1 MIPLNDYLIDPC
13 GAAALPFW
21 KEKSMRMPETMRV
34 VHARD
39 LDAALLKEYR
49 DTPYFRLLHD
59 LKNIGKAALP
69 EGYRM
74 RTANAAADIPMLARL
89 INACYETISVTENEV
104 YGFLKRAVYVPEL
117 WVVIETREGE
127 PCAAGVA
134 EYDAE
139 AGEGA
144 LEWIQVLPAFQ
155 RKGLARALVN
165 ELLARLSGLA
175 RFATVSGEVNNP
187 SSPEAL
193 YRACGFAGNDVWHV
207 LTKKKEGS
215 L

>member
-1 MIPLNDYLIDPC
+1 MITLSDYLKDPC

-21 KEKSMRMPETMRV
+21 KEKSLRAPEDMRIL
-34 VHARD
+34 HAKD
-39 LDAALLKEYR
+39 FDAALLQTRR

-59 LKNIGKAALP
+59 LKNIGAAVLP
-69 EGYRM
+69 EGYFL
-74 RTANAAADIPMLARL
+74 RTADAAYDIPMLAHL

-104 YGFLKRAVYVPEL
+104 YGFTKRAVYVPEL
-117 WVVIETREGE
+117 WVVVETQEGE
-127 PCAAGVA
+127 PCAAGIG

-139 AGEGA
+139 ANEGA
-144 LEWIQVLPAFQ
+144 LEWIQVLPAFH

-165 ELLARLSGLA
+165 ELLTRLSKLA

-193 YRACGFAGNDVWHV
+193 YRACGFTGNDVWHV
-207 LTKKKEGS
+207 LTKKEEA